1 MPPEREARPVVSGT
15 GSDRA
20 GDKIETSLAD
30 HDAEDRQ
37 GLKRVT
43 VARSTSGRCHN
54 CSRVFE
60 TLAGAVS
67 HGRSAQHLVE
77 ANYSVRYLYVPIDGG
92 GRRG

>member
-1 MPPEREARPVVSGT
+1 VKAPSD
-15 GSDRA
+15 DRA
-20 GDKIETSLAD
+20 GGRIETSLAD

-43 VARSTSGRCHN
+43 LARSSSGRCHN

-92 GRRG
+92 GSRG

>member
-1 MPPEREARPVVSGT
+1 MTTVEQTRDV
-15 GSDRA
+15 
-20 GDKIETSLAD
+20 
-30 HDAEDRQ
+30 EDRQ

-43 VARSTSGRCHN
+43 LARSSSGRCHN
-54 CSRVFE
+54 CARVFE